1 MAVQDLPVGAVQHL
15 PVTIQKKAVELVQR
29 REKLSNLSVGYVEVD
44 SIPSTHTTLYRI
56 DVFQT
61 EQPNDARYSVVL
73 DDAGKEVDLVVLS
86 KQEHKQFFAPPPL
99 VVSKLPAAARTTPI
113 TVTPAENVL
122 VLNLDDTFNETITVT
137 VPLDAAVPKVDVYFL
152 ADSTSSMRHILGAV
166 KTGATNILTSLNGL
180 GVDMAFGVGNYR
192 DFPRDIFA
200 FQHQQDLTT
209 VMGDVSNAINAWVTG
224 GGGDA
229 PEGQLFALDQLAQPA
244 GGSIGWRSD
253 AKRILVWFGDAPGH
267 DPVCSAIS
275 GLPYAITEASVTGK
289 LVSEAIAVLAISTN
303 TGVLGSLDGNPV
315 GGDYTASCGTP
326 AGSAGQAS
334 RIAAATGGTHVVGIN
349 ASTIVNT
356 IIDWV
361 STLVS
366 SINNVSLVPSGGI
379 TPFVASITPVGGYGP
394 LSGDEAHVL
403 AFQVQFKGIELC
415 GSWDQIF
422 RGTLDVVADGVI
434 VARKRV
440 RITVPACKRLYSYSV
455 KFVCGI
461 QKPQEEGCPAG
472 VLPGMYATE
481 INIHNYQDK
490 RVRIEKFLL
499 PLIVSGKPEGR
510 EPRLVKADLRDVLVM
525 PGNTATMDDCCR
537 LAELLK
543 LSPNQMAVTVG
554 FLEIVS
560 PIELQITAVYTAT
573 DMKSQAV
580 SIDVEQVVGKLKKDK
595 TLSISPPNGDLS
607 AVAST
612 NINSYGINDEG
623 IK

>member
-1 MAVQDLPVGAVQHL
+1 MTAQDL
-15 PVTIQKKAVELVQR
+15 PVTIQKKAVELIQR
-29 REKLSNLSVGYVEVD
+29 REELSNLSVGYVEVD
-44 SIPSTHTTLYRI
+44 SIPSTHKTLYRI

-61 EQPNDARYSVVL
+61 EQPNDTRYSVVL
-73 DDAGKEVDLVVLS
+73 DDTGKEVDLAVLS
-86 KQEHKQFFAPPPL
+86 KQEHKQFFAPLPS
-99 VVSKLPAAARTTPI
+99 VVSKLPVSPRITPI

-122 VLNLDDTFNETITVT
+122 VLNLDDTFNETLTVT

-152 ADSTSSMRHILGAV
+152 ADSTGSMSKILGAV

-180 GVDMAFGVGNYR
+180 GVDMAFGVGNYK

-209 VMGDVSNAINAWVTG
+209 VMGDVSNAINAWVADG
-224 GGGDA
+224 GNDI

-275 GLPYAITEASVTGK
+275 GLPYAITEASVIGK

-303 TGVLGSLDGNPV
+303 TGVSGSLDGNPAT
-315 GGDYTASCGTP
+315 GGDYTARCGTP

-356 IIDWV
+356 IID
-361 STLVS
+361 LVS
-366 SINNVSLVPSGGI
+366 ALVSNINNVSLVPSGGI

-403 AFQVQFKGIELC
+403 AFHVQFKGIELC

-461 QKPQEEGCPAG
+461 QKPLEEGCPAG

-499 PLIVSGKPEGR
+499 PLIVSGKPVGR
-510 EPRLVKADLRDVLVM
+510 EPRVVKADLRDVLVM

-543 LSPNQMAVTVG
+543 ISPTQMAVTVG

-573 DMKSQAV
+573 DMRSQAV
-580 SIDVEQVVGKLKKDK
+580 SIDVEQIVGKLKKDK
-595 TLSISPPNGDLS
+595 TLSISPPNGVLS
-607 AVAST
+607 PVAVASDS
-612 NINSYGINDEG
+612 INSYGINDEG